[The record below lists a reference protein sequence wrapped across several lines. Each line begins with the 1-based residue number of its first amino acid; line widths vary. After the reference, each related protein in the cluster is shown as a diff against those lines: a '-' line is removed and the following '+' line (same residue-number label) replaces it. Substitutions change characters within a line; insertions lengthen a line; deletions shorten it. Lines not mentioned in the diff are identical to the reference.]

1 MRADF
6 QANPYLA
13 QAQSG
18 NLEAVPAALI
28 RAVLLSPA
36 EPSIAFSLGQL
47 VDQAGR
53 RGPAHTAF
61 RTSADLQLGHV
72 LSWIEFGAI
81 ARLTNQP
88 EVSNIALLHARKL
101 DPQAPRA

>member
-1 MRADF
+1 
-6 QANPYLA
+6 
-13 QAQSG
+13 
-18 NLEAVPAALI
+18 V
-28 RAVLLSPA
+28 

-61 RTSADLQLGHV
+61 RTSPDLQPGHV

-81 ARLTNQP
+81 ARLTNRP
-88 EVSNIALLHARKL
+88 EVSNTALLHALKP